1 MISEK
6 KIQIKVYIKFI
17 ILIGILG
24 SFYYSNNYL
33 TSNKKKL
40 VKKERMFR
48 NEVATYTNKITSFNN
63 KTEDIEKALKT
74 WEDLISERDEGFTG
88 LKIST
93 AKDIVNDLR
102 EKYNFYSLN
111 IQMSKP
117 EIIED
122 KDKMSDD
129 ISSEFSRMQIII
141 RGLTDIDMLS
151 FINDLKVRFPGYL
164 EFQSY
169 SVNLDRDLDSSF
181 LAEYNKSEG
190 NYSAVTAEIIC
201 NWYDLREK

>member
-74 WEDLISERDEGFTG
+74 WEDLISERDEGFTKTISVLVALWKFG
-88 LKIST
+88 L
-93 AKDIVNDLR
+93 
-102 EKYNFYSLN
+102 
-111 IQMSKP
+111 
-117 EIIED
+117 
-122 KDKMSDD
+122 
-129 ISSEFSRMQIII
+129 
-141 RGLTDIDMLS
+141 GL
-151 FINDLKVRFPGYL
+151 
-164 EFQSY
+164 
-169 SVNLDRDLDSSF
+169 
-181 LAEYNKSEG
+181 
-190 NYSAVTAEIIC
+190 IC
-201 NWYDLREK
+201 F